1 MNVLKETPDGL
12 PKTEGGTFS
21 GVGVP
26 GRTEPFHC
34 TPVYTFSDFKPVNM
48 SSVEIGFSIT
58 LKISDLCAILEAVF
72 IYSELIETLTKI
84 MIMELGH

>member
-12 PKTEGGTFS
+12 PKTEGDYFLGW
-21 GVGVP
+21 VCQE
-26 GRTEPFHC
+26 GREPFHC

-72 IYSELIETLTKI
+72 HIQS
-84 MIMELGH
+84 